1 MHQIVLTALLP
12 VVLLIAVGFVLA
24 RLGWIKPVL
33 VKPLSTLAFMVLTPV
48 LLFRTM
54 SKVHVEQLEVMPA
67 IAYMAALALA
77 FGGMFCW
84 RGLNRSAAVLAL
96 AVTYS
101 NAVMIGIPLVSL
113 AWGEAGLVTL
123 FTLIPIHS
131 LVLLTTATM
140 ALEIVMAHES
150 TTHVQAHG
158 AGGRALR
165 VGTKAF
171 GRAMLHPVPLP
182 IIAGLMFAQ
191 TGWAIPPW
199 LDTPMRWL
207 GQAFGPL
214 ALLLVGI
221 TLAGSSIGAQLR
233 PALMLCAIKN
243 LAVPLVAAALGL
255 LLGMHGLPLLVLVVT
270 AALPIGANVFLFSQR
285 YGVAQELITASV
297 ALSTLLSLF
306 SVSLVILLLGTPI

>member
-1 MHQIVLTALLP
+1 MHPIVLTALLP
-12 VVLLIAVGFVLA
+12 VVLLIAAGFTLA
-24 RLGWIKPVL
+24 RLGWIGAAL

-54 SKVHVEQLEVMPA
+54 SRVHVEQLEVMPA
-67 IAYMAALALA
+67 IAYMGALALA

-101 NAVMIGIPLVSL
+101 NAVMIGIPLVAL

-131 LVLLTTATM
+131 LVLLTVATM

-150 TTHVQAHG
+150 TALVPGTG
-158 AGGRALR
+158 RRALR
-165 VGTKAF
+165 VGAKAF

-182 IIAGLMFAQ
+182 IIAGLLFAQ
-191 TGWAIPPW
+191 TGWVIPAW
-199 LDTPMRWL
+199 LDTPMGWM
-207 GQAFGPL
+207 GHGFGPL

-221 TLAGSSIGAQLR
+221 ALATSSIGAQLR
-233 PALMLCAIKN
+233 PALVLCAIKN
-243 LAVPLVAAALGL
+243 VAVPLVAATFGL
-255 LLGMHGLPLLVLVVT
+255 LLGMQGLPLLILVVT

-285 YGVAQELITASV
+285 YGVAHELITASV
-297 ALSTLLSLF
+297 ALSTLLSLV
-306 SVSLVILLLGTPI
+306 SVSLVIAVLGVY

>member
-1 MHQIVLTALLP
+1 
-12 VVLLIAVGFVLA
+12 
-24 RLGWIKPVL
+24 
-33 VKPLSTLAFMVLTPV
+33 
-48 LLFRTM
+48 
-54 SKVHVEQLEVMPA
+54 
-67 IAYMAALALA
+67 
-77 FGGMFCW
+77 
-84 RGLNRSAAVLAL
+84 
-96 AVTYS
+96 
-101 NAVMIGIPLVSL
+101 
-113 AWGEAGLVTL
+113 
-123 FTLIPIHS
+123 
-131 LVLLTTATM
+131 
-140 ALEIVMAHES
+140 MAHES

>member
-1 MHQIVLTALLP
+1 M
-12 VVLLIAVGFVLA
+12 A
-24 RLGWIKPVL
+24 RLGWIRPAL

-54 SKVHVEQLEVMPA
+54 GKVHVEQLEVLPA
-67 IAYMAALALA
+67 TAYMGALAVA
-77 FGGMFCW
+77 FCGMFWW

-131 LVLLTTATM
+131 LVLLTVATM
-140 ALEIVMAHES
+140 ALEIVMAHEE
-150 TTHVQAHG
+150 TVQSQD
-158 AGGRALR
+158 AGWRALR
-165 VGTKAF
+165 VGARAF

-182 IIAGLMFAQ
+182 IIAGLLFAQ
-191 TGWAIPPW
+191 TGWVIPPW
-199 LDTPMRWL
+199 LDMPMGWM
-207 GQAFGPL
+207 GKAFGPL

-221 TLAGSSIGAQLR
+221 ALSASAIGTRLR
-233 PALMLCAIKN
+233 PALGLCAIKN
-243 LAVPLVAAALGL
+243 LAVPLVAAALGV
-255 LLGMHGLPLLVLVVT
+255 LLGMQGLPLLVMVVT

-285 YGVAQELITASV
+285 YGVAQELVTASV
-297 ALSTLLSLF
+297 AMSTVFSAV
-306 SVSLVILLLGTPI
+306 SVSLVLLLVTRL

>member
-12 VVLLIAVGFVLA
+12 VVLLIAAGFALA

-54 SKVHVEQLEVMPA
+54 SRVHVEQLEALPA
-67 IAYMAALALA
+67 IAYMSTLALA
-77 FGGMFCW
+77 FCGMFWW

-123 FTLIPIHS
+123 FTLIPVHS
-131 LVLLTTATM
+131 LVLLTGATM
-140 ALEIVMAHES
+140 ALEIVMAHEN
-150 TTHVQAHG
+150 TAHAQG
-158 AGGRALR
+158 AGTRALR
-165 VGTKAF
+165 VGARAF
-171 GRAMLHPVPLP
+171 GRAMVHPVPLP
-182 IIAGLMFAQ
+182 IVAGLLFAQ
-191 TGWAIPPW
+191 TGWVIPTW

-207 GQAFGPL
+207 GHAFGPL

-221 TLAGSSIGAQLR
+221 ALAGSSIGAQLR
-233 PALMLCAIKN
+233 PALWLCAIKN
-243 LAVPLVAAALGL
+243 MAVPLVAAALGL

-297 ALSTLLSLF
+297 ALSTVLSLL
-306 SVSLVILLLGTPI
+306 SVSLVIMLLGGSA

>member
-1 MHQIVLTALLP
+1 MVQLVLSALLP
-12 VVLLIAVGFVLA
+12 VVALISAGFCFARFGWVG
-24 RLGWIKPVL
+24 PQL
-33 VKPLSTLAFMVLTPV
+33 VKPLSALVFMVLTPV

-54 SKVHVEQLEVMPA
+54 SRVHVEQLEVMPA
-67 IAYMAALALA
+67 IAYTGALALA
-77 FGGMFCW
+77 FGGMFWW

-131 LVLLTTATM
+131 LLLLTVATM

-150 TTHVQAHG
+150 TARAPG
-158 AGGRALR
+158 AGWRALR
-165 VGTKAF
+165 VGARAF

-182 IIAGLMFAQ
+182 IVAGLLFAQ
-191 TGWAIPPW
+191 TGWVIPAW
-199 LDTPMRWL
+199 LDTPMGWI
-207 GQAFGPL
+207 GKAFGPL
-214 ALLLVGI
+214 ALLLVGVA
-221 TLAGSSIGAQLR
+221 LASSSIGGQLR

-243 LAVPLVAAALGL
+243 LLVPLAAAGFGL
-255 LLGMHGLPLLVLVVT
+255 LLGMQGLPLLVLVVT

-285 YGVAQELITASV
+285 YGVAQDLITASV
-297 ALSTLLSLF
+297 ALSTLLSLV
-306 SVSLVILLLGTPI
+306 SVSLVIVLLGAY